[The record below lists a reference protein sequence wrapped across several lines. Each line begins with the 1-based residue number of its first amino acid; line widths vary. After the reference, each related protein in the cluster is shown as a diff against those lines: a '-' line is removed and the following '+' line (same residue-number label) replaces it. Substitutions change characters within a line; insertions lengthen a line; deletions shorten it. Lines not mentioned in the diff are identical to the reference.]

1 MFQVLTPFYLG
12 NKQKIKERKRTR
24 RKKKLNLFLD
34 QIDNGFNCR
43 QHTSPPRGPGWQDH
57 CCGNVASP
65 GGNCGHEGEQQVDLD
80 DGGDNDNH
88 GEDDDGSGEDGDDD
102 DGGAIEIVKS

>member
-1 MFQVLTPFYLG
+1 MFQVLAPFYLV
-12 NKQKIKERKRTR
+12 NKQKIKKRNRKR
-24 RKKKLNLFLD
+24 RKKQNLFLD

-65 GGNCGHEGEQQVDLD
+65 GGNCGHEGELQVDL

-102 DGGAIEIVKS
+102 DDGGAIEIVKS